1 MSGTV
6 PGLAAP
12 IANLL
17 AQFPDN
23 ISGLI
28 LPVNERSV
36 INTLGAQ
43 HLFPPQAYGIIT
55 DGGSFGDGLHHPAS
69 SNGFPTLG
77 ALHATYPFAT
87 DTSNDMAGLMIQA
100 AINAAHASGGG
111 TVLLPPGKFFNLPTG
126 LVFAANTKAKL
137 LGSGGGN
144 VIPGYG
150 TIILCSP
157 CGTNPGITINAQ
169 GNTEGPIRNIVLWGL
184 DSFTFSP
191 GNTGGTAATNTF
203 TTGSVGIFFVSNAN
217 VNYHGITFVNFDITT
232 LWDTV
237 TGGNHTITFRDGIV
251 NYCNKGAVINT
262 TSPNSF
268 EKMMWENY
276 LFAGNNYGAYIILQT
291 SPTPGSGS
299 GIISDVYFH
308 NCSFDYNIV
317 NQLYYLGA
325 AYGGDATNSVYFN
338 QCHIEAGSTT
348 SGTGARMLHDGNLS
362 LSQCECYENG
372 PSMPVGLISPLST
385 KSRTSVVNTKGP
397 GLNTSDATAVP
408 IIKDTLG
415 NLFNFGYANTA
426 RISGNTLLL
435 ATTTGNVSGFDPAWY
450 PRNRVGVI
458 GNITLALIDSRPAF
472 GCHTVIANTTITVPP
487 DSTSNFIV
495 GTVMEFL
502 TAPSFTGTFVAG
514 SGVTING
521 PLAFGSS
528 STSVVARAQL
538 EKTASNTWSTMVSQS
553 GSGTATAVAGA
564 ATLNTPSGIV
574 TSEALTGATAYTLTL
589 TNSLITANSVVLTTP
604 VDSAGGAVTLTS
616 VTPSAG
622 SVVIVVAMPSLTGTV
637 QFPFHVF

>member
-1 MSGTV
+1 M
-6 PGLAAP
+6 
-12 IANLL
+12 
-17 AQFPDN
+17 
-23 ISGLI
+23 
-28 LPVNERSV
+28 
-36 INTLGAQ
+36 
-43 HLFPPQAYGIIT
+43 
-55 DGGSFGDGLHHPAS
+55 
-69 SNGFPTLG
+69 
-77 ALHATYPFAT
+77 
-87 DTSNDMAGLMIQA
+87 
-100 AINAAHASGGG
+100 
-111 TVLLPPGKFFNLPTG
+111 
-126 LVFAANTKAKL
+126 
-137 LGSGGGN
+137 
-144 VIPGYG
+144 
-150 TIILCSP
+150 
-157 CGTNPGITINAQ
+157 
-169 GNTEGPIRNIVLWGL
+169 
-184 DSFTFSP
+184 
-191 GNTGGTAATNTF
+191 
-203 TTGSVGIFFVSNAN
+203 
-217 VNYHGITFVNFDITT
+217 
-232 LWDTV
+232 
-237 TGGNHTITFRDGIV
+237 
-251 NYCNKGAVINT
+251 
-262 TSPNSF
+262 
-268 EKMMWENY
+268 
-276 LFAGNNYGAYIILQT
+276 
-291 SPTPGSGS
+291 
-299 GIISDVYFH
+299 
-308 NCSFDYNIV
+308 
-317 NQLYYLGA
+317 
-325 AYGGDATNSVYFN
+325 
-338 QCHIEAGSTT
+338 
-348 SGTGARMLHDGNLS
+348 
-362 LSQCECYENG
+362 
-372 PSMPVGLISPLST
+372 
-385 KSRTSVVNTKGP
+385 VNTKGP